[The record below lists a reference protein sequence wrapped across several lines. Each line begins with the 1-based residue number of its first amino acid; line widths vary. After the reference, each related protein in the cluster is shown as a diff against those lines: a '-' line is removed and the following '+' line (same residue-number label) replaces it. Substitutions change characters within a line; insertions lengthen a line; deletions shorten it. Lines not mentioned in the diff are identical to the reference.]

1 MAPKKQQKG
10 QKKDGKGKSGG
21 DSKPGPQV
29 RLSAQNEQKLRRLL
43 QNNAAASRAS
53 IPSSSSSST
62 AVNEIAMSEAQRTKR
77 LLNIYDKLSCEGFTS
92 EQIERALSALPG
104 SEGMALETALD
115 WLCLNIPGNELPL
128 KFSSGVSVVEHEGAE
143 KSVNVI
149 SAARTDWVPSI
160 AQSEE
165 FREEPVS
172 EIALKPKLNIKE
184 EKKELLQAEGAD
196 WIRRYMSQQ
205 AEEESEH
212 GTSDGEASNDS
223 DWEMWIES
231 SERTRRKDIR
241 TVVDPATRAVSAV
254 AEFQAAR
261 QAAMEAKEEGDKEK
275 QAMAG
280 RLIREL
286 KQEMISL
293 GVSEDI
299 LSTTI
304 QPMRPTKLDKTQV
317 GDASFSEEENVP
329 ALRRGEKI
337 ADTFSVANCLD
348 HKTEVRRTMLNS
360 GTTDKATASV
370 DGTIA
375 ENNLVKPDG
384 EILVSC
390 QADPVIASIA
400 SGGGEEEQE
409 AEEMLGLFNE
419 DVMPDENLPGS
430 IMEMQKKEKA
440 FAWALGQASERKQD
454 GGKKGGKSSY
464 QEDMTKQ
471 PKAILQQQCQ
481 KSGWGAPKYE
491 KISGRG
497 NSFSYSLSIIRPTTG
512 RGKNKKVGGLL
523 NFQFPDP
530 DYVFESADD
539 AQNGVATLAL
549 FQLFPEL
556 PLYQIVTEPYR
567 SLCLKWRADAGEETT
582 KQEDSEDAR
591 RAVFV
596 KSLVNA
602 DASHSKSK
610 DGRGEEFDHEEVT
623 VKSNETNLAFG
634 SNTLREERPGSDKKA
649 ESYSLKQE
657 FGEKMKMKKYKM
669 MLEAREALPMA
680 ESKMHLLELLRE
692 NDVVVVSGETG
703 CGKTTQVPQYILDD
717 MILSGQGGF
726 CNIICTQPRR
736 IAAISVAERV
746 ADERCEP
753 PPGSYGSLVGYQVRL
768 DKAWNPR
775 TRLLFCTTGILLRK
789 LAGDSDLKDISHII
803 VDEVH
808 ERSVLGDFLLIILKD
823 ILERRSITKS
833 SKLKLIVMSATVDAS
848 LFSHYF
854 GDCPIITAKG
864 RTHPV
869 TSFFLEDVYD
879 NLEYRLASDSPAA
892 LTNSTIPKKKVAK
905 NIVDNSRGKKN
916 LIKSGWGDENI
927 LEEDVVN
934 LHYDDNIYHNYRERT
949 RQNLRVLNEDVI
961 DYDVLEDLIRHID
974 EYYERGAI
982 LVFLPGMAEIQIL
995 LDRLAVSHQFRG
1007 AASEWLLPLY
1017 SSIAPTEQ
1025 RKVFLSPP
1033 ENIRKIVVATNIA
1046 ETSITIDDVVY
1057 VIDCGKH
1064 KENHYNPQR
1073 RMSSMV
1079 EVWISQAN
1087 AKQRRG
1093 RAGRV
1098 KPGVC
1103 FCLYT
1108 KYRYEKL
1115 LRPFQVPEI
1124 LRVPLVELCLQIK
1137 SLSLG
1142 DVGSVLGKAMEP
1154 PREESVHSAIATLY
1168 EVGAIEGDEELTP
1181 LGHHLAKL
1189 PVDVRIGKMMLYGA
1203 VFGCLAPILTIAA
1216 CLSYKSPFVSP
1227 KDEKNNAERAK
1238 LSLLSE
1244 KTDSGIGGN
1253 IASGQ
1258 QSDHLL
1264 LVVSYNRWAKILRQR
1279 GGTAARDFCKSYF
1292 LSSPTLYMI
1301 RDMRIQFGSLL
1312 ADIGFIELPRVDNKR
1327 KDEIDKWLDD
1337 LSHPFNIYSQ
1347 HSPII
1352 KSILCAGLYP
1362 NVASICDN
1370 NIKAGHANG
1379 PSRHVGLSPSNRPC
1393 WFDGRREVFIH
1404 PTSIN
1409 SRTSEFRH
1417 PFMVFLDKVETS
1429 KVYLRDTTII
1439 SPYALLFFGGSISIQ
1454 HQTGSVTV
1462 DSWLKMNTP
1471 AQTAVLF
1478 KELRL
1483 ALRSILQELLQKPK
1497 ERATVAEREVIHS
1510 ITQVLVD
1517 EEKPQL

>member
-21 DSKPGPQV
+21 DSKPAPQV

-53 IPSSSSSST
+53 GPSSSLSSA
-62 AVNEIAMSEAQRTKR
+62 AVNETVMSDAQRTKR
-77 LLNIYDKLSCEGFTS
+77 LLNIYDKLACEGFTS

-104 SEGMALETALD
+104 SEGVALETALD

-149 SAARTDWVPSI
+149 SAARADWVPSTV
-160 AQSEE
+160 QSEE
-165 FREEPVS
+165 FREEPIP
-172 EIALKPKLNIKE
+172 EITLKPKLNIKE
-184 EKKELLQAEGAD
+184 GQKELLQAEGAD

-205 AEEESEH
+205 AEDESEH

-223 DWEMWIES
+223 DWEMWTES
-231 SERTRRKDIR
+231 SERTRRKSSR
-241 TVVDPATRAVSAV
+241 TAVDPATRAVSV
-254 AEFQAAR
+254 VTEFQAAR
-261 QAAMEAKEEGDKEK
+261 QAAVEAKEEGDKEK

-293 GVSEDI
+293 GLSEDI

-304 QPMRPTKLDKTQV
+304 QPVRPTKLDKGQV
-317 GDASFSEEENVP
+317 GDASFSKEEKVP
-329 ALRRGEKI
+329 AGSRGEEI
-337 ADTFSVANCLD
+337 ADTFSMDNCLD
-348 HKTEVRRTMLNS
+348 HKTEIKRSMLNP
-360 GTTDKATASV
+360 GTTDKETASV
-370 DGTIA
+370 DSTMV
-375 ENNLVKPDG
+375 ENNLVKLDG
-384 EILVSC
+384 EILVSR
-390 QADPVIASIA
+390 QEDPSIASIA
-400 SGGGEEEQE
+400 SGGNEEQE

-419 DVMPDENLPGS
+419 DVTPDENLPGS
-430 IMEMQKKEKA
+430 IMEMQKKEKV
-440 FAWALGQASERKQD
+440 FAWAHGQSSERKQD
-454 GGKKGGKSSY
+454 GWKKCGKSSY

-497 NSFSYSLSIIRPTTG
+497 NAFSYSLSIIRPTTG

-530 DYVFESADD
+530 DYVFESVDD

-556 PLYQIVTEPYR
+556 PLYQIVREPYR
-567 SLCLKWRADAGEETT
+567 SLCLKWRADAGEEIT

-610 DGRGEEFDHEEVT
+610 DGMGEEFDHEAVT
-623 VKSNETNLAFG
+623 FKSNETSLAFR
-634 SNTLREERPGSDKKA
+634 SNTLREERPGSNKRA
-649 ESYSLKQE
+649 ESYALKQE
-657 FGEKMKMKKYKM
+657 FGEKMKMKKYQM

-680 ESKMHLLELLRE
+680 ESKMQLLQLMRD

-753 PPGSYGSLVGYQVRL
+753 PPGSHGSLVGYQVRL
-768 DKAWNPR
+768 DKAWNPK

-789 LAGDSDLKDISHII
+789 LAGDSDLQDITHII

-869 TSFFLEDVYD
+869 TSFFLEDIYD
-879 NLEYRLASDSPAA
+879 NLEYRLATDSSAA

-934 LHYDDNIYHNYRERT
+934 LHYDENLYHNYTERT
-949 RQNLRVLNEDVI
+949 RQNLKVLNEDVI

-974 EYYERGAI
+974 KYYERGAI

-1007 AASEWLLPLY
+1007 AASEWLIPLY
-1017 SSIAPTEQ
+1017 SSISPSEQ
-1025 RKVFLSPP
+1025 RKVFSSPP

-1087 AKQRRG
+1087 AKQRCG

-1115 LRPFQVPEI
+1115 LRPFQVPEM

-1154 PREESVHSAIATLY
+1154 PREESVRSAIATLY
-1168 EVGAIEGDEELTP
+1168 EVGAIEGDEQLTA

-1189 PVDVRIGKMMLYGA
+1189 PVDVRIGKMMIYGS

-1216 CLSYKSPFVSP
+1216 CLSHKSPFVTP

-1244 KTDSGIGGN
+1244 KTDSVIGGN

-1264 LVVSYNRWAKILRQR
+1264 LVVSYNRWAKFLRQR
-1279 GGTAARDFCKSYF
+1279 GGAAARDFCKSYF
-1292 LSSPTLYMI
+1292 LSGPTLYMI

-1312 ADIGFIELPRVDNKR
+1312 ADIGFIELPKVDNKR
-1327 KDEIDKWLDD
+1327 KDEIDTWLDD
-1337 LSHPFNIYSQ
+1337 LSQPFNIYSQ

-1362 NVASICDN
+1362 NVASIDDN
-1370 NIKAGHANG
+1370 PTKVGHADG
-1379 PSRHVGLSPSNRPC
+1379 PSRHVGLAPSNRPR
-1393 WFDGRREVFIH
+1393 WSDGRREVFIH

-1417 PFMVFLDKVETS
+1417 SFMVFLDKVETS
-1429 KVYLRDTTII
+1429 KVFLRDTTII
-1439 SPYALLFFGGSISIQ
+1439 SPYALLLFGGSISIQ
-1454 HQTGSVTV
+1454 HQTQSVTV
-1462 DSWLKMNTP
+1462 DSWLKMNAP
-1471 AQTAVLF
+1471 AQTAVVF

-1497 ERATVAEREVIHS
+1497 ERATVAESEVIRS
-1510 ITQVLVD
+1510 ITQLLVD
-1517 EEKPQL
+1517 EEKPRI